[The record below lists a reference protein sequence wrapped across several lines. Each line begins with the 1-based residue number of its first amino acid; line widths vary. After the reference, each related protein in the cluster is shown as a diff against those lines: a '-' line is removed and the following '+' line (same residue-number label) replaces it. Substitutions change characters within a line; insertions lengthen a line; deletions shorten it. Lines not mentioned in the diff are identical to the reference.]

1 MALSLRRNIASTEA
15 TEQSRT
21 DMQTVQ
27 DAAALRA
34 VVRGWRGQGL
44 TVGFVPTMGNLHA
57 GHHSLI
63 KLARARADRVV
74 ASVFVNPTQFGP
86 NEDFERYPRT
96 LVQDQVG
103 LAEQDCDLLFA
114 PEVATLY
121 PFGAEHSV
129 SIHVPQLTETLEGA
143 HRPGHFDG
151 VATVVC
157 KLFNLVQPDLAVFGQ
172 KDFQQLKVIER
183 MVRDLSLPVKI
194 MAAATLRADDGLALS
209 SRNQYLSAE
218 QRALAPQVYA
228 TLQQMRDLIAKG
240 HAWPVVEQAAA
251 SKLARAGFEPDYAAI
266 RRVEDLSE
274 PAEGETEGLV
284 ALIAARLGTT
294 RLIDNLPFD

>member
-1 MALSLRRNIASTEA
+1 
-15 TEQSRT
+15 
-21 DMQTVQ
+21 MQTVQ
-27 DAAALRA
+27 DAPALRA
-34 VVRGWRGQGL
+34 AIRGWRSKGQ

-57 GHHSLI
+57 GHQSLI

-96 LVQDQVG
+96 LVQDQAA
-103 LAEQDCDLLFA
+103 LADEDCDLLFA
-114 PEVATLY
+114 PDVATIY

-129 SIHVPQLTETLEGA
+129 SLRVPQITEVLEGA

-183 MVRDLSLPVKI
+183 MVRDLSLPVKV
-194 MAAATLRADDGLALS
+194 MSAATLRAEDGLALS
-209 SRNQYLSAE
+209 SRNQYLSAAE
-218 QRALAPQVYA
+218 RARAPLIHDA
-228 TLQQMRDLIAKG
+228 LQKMRELLHKG
-240 HAWPVVEQAAA
+240 HAWQALEQVAAA
-251 SKLARAGFEPDYAAI
+251 RLMRAGFAPDYVAI
-266 RRVEDLSE
+266 RRAEDLGE
-274 PAEGETEGLV
+274 PAEGQREGLI
-284 ALIAARLGTT
+284 ALVAARLGST
-294 RLIDNLPFD
+294 RLIDNLLLD

>member
-1 MALSLRRNIASTEA
+1 
-15 TEQSRT
+15 
-21 DMQTVQ
+21 MQTVQ

-34 VVRGWRGQGL
+34 AVRGWRNQGQ
-44 TVGFVPTMGNLHA
+44 TVGLVPTMGNLHA
-57 GHHSLI
+57 GHYSLI

-96 LVQDQVG
+96 LAQDQAG
-103 LAEQDCDLLFA
+103 LAEADCDVLFA
-114 PEVATLY
+114 PEVATMY
-121 PFGAEHSV
+121 PFGPANSV
-129 SIHVPQLTETLEGA
+129 SLHVPQLTETLEGA

-183 MVRDLSLPVKI
+183 MVRDLSLPVKV
-194 MAAATLRADDGLALS
+194 MAGATLRADDGLALS
-209 SRNQYLSAE
+209 SRNQYLSRDE
-218 QRALAPQVYA
+218 RELSTQIHA
-228 TLQQMRDLIAKG
+228 TLLQMRELIEKG
-240 HAWPVVEQAAA
+240 HAWRVVEQAAT
-251 SKLARAGFEPDYAAI
+251 SKLQRAGFDPDYAAI
-266 RRVEDLSE
+266 RRAEDLAE
-274 PAEGETEGLV
+274 PADGENSGLV

-294 RLIDNLPFD
+294 RLIDNLLFD

>member
-1 MALSLRRNIASTEA
+1 
-15 TEQSRT
+15 
-21 DMQTVQ
+21 MQTVQ

-34 VVRGWRGQGL
+34 TIRGWRGQGL

-103 LAEQDCDLLFA
+103 LAEQECDLLFA
-114 PEVATLY
+114 PEVATMY
-121 PFGAEHSV
+121 PFGAQNSV
-129 SIHVPQLTETLEGA
+129 SLHVPQLTETLEGA

-209 SRNQYLSAE
+209 SRNQYLSTE
-218 QRALAPQVYA
+218 ERALAPQVYA

-240 HAWPVVEQAAA
+240 HARTVVEQAAA
-251 SKLARAGFEPDYAAI
+251 SKLARAGFDPDYAAI
-266 RRVEDLSE
+266 RRVEDLAE
-274 PAEGETEGLV
+274 PADGEREGLV
-284 ALIAARLGTT
+284 ALIAARLGKT

>member
-1 MALSLRRNIASTEA
+1 
-15 TEQSRT
+15 
-21 DMQTVQ
+21 MQTVQ

-34 VVRGWRGQGL
+34 VIRGWRNQGQ

-96 LVQDQVG
+96 LVQDQGG
-103 LAEQDCDLLFA
+103 LAEHDCDLLFA

-121 PFGAEHSV
+121 PFGAANSV
-129 SIHVPQLTETLEGA
+129 SLHVPQLTETLEGA

-183 MVRDLSLPVKI
+183 MVRDLSLPIKI
-194 MAAATLRADDGLALS
+194 MAAPTLRADDGLALS

-218 QRALAPQVYA
+218 NRALAPQIHA
-228 TLQQMRDLIAKG
+228 TLAQMRELIAKG
-240 HAWPVVEQAAA
+240 HARAVVEQAAA
-251 SKLARAGFEPDYAAI
+251 SKLARAGFEVDYAAI
-266 RRVEDLSE
+266 RRVEDLAE
-274 PAEGETEGLV
+274 PADGEQEGLV
-284 ALIAARLGTT
+284 ALIAARLATT

>member
-1 MALSLRRNIASTEA
+1 
-15 TEQSRT
+15 
-21 DMQTVQ
+21 MQTVQ

-34 VVRGWRGQGL
+34 AVRGWRAKGQ

-57 GHHSLI
+57 GHQSLI
-63 KLARARADRVV
+63 KLARTRTERVV

-96 LVQDQVG
+96 LVQDQAA
-103 LAEQDCDLLFA
+103 LADEDCDLLFA
-114 PEVATLY
+114 PDVATIY

-129 SIHVPQLTETLEGA
+129 SLRVPQITDTLEGA

-183 MVRDLSLPVKI
+183 MVRDLSLPLKV
-194 MAAATLRADDGLALS
+194 MAAPTLRADDGLALS
-209 SRNQYLSAE
+209 SRNQYLSAAERARAPLLHDTLLKMRELLDQGHPWQALE
-218 QRALAPQVYA
+218 Q
-228 TLQQMRDLIAKG
+228 T
-240 HAWPVVEQAAA
+240 A
-251 SKLARAGFEPDYAAI
+251 SARLSRAGFVPDYAVI
-266 RRVEDLSE
+266 RRAEDLAE
-274 PAEGETEGLV
+274 PAEGERDGLI
-284 ALIAARLGTT
+284 ALIAARLGGT
-294 RLIDNLPFD
+294 RLIDNLLFD

>member
-1 MALSLRRNIASTEA
+1 
-15 TEQSRT
+15 
-21 DMQTVQ
+21 MQTVQ

-34 VVRGWRGQGL
+34 VIRGWRGQGQ

-96 LVQDQVG
+96 LAQDQVG
-103 LAEQDCDLLFA
+103 LAEQGCDLLFA
-114 PEVATLY
+114 PEVATIY
-121 PFGAEHSV
+121 PFGAAHSV

-194 MAAATLRADDGLALS
+194 MAAPTQRAEDGLALS
-209 SRNQYLSAE
+209 SRNQYLTPE
-218 QRALAPQVYA
+218 ERALAPQVQA
-228 TLQQMRDLIAKG
+228 VLQQMHELVGKG
-240 HAWPVVEQAAA
+240 HAIPVVEQAAA
-251 SKLARAGFEPDYAAI
+251 SKLARAGFDVDYAVI
-266 RRVEDLSE
+266 RRAEDLAE
-274 PAEGETEGLV
+274 PAEGEREGLV
-284 ALIAARLGTT
+284 ALVAARLGRT